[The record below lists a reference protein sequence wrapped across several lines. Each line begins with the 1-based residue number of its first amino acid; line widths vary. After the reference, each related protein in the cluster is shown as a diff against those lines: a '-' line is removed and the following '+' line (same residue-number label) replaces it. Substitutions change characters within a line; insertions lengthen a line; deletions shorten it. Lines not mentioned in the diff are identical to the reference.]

1 MVLFFLIPS
10 FVILGFFWGL
20 ILNTDINIFSIPV
33 AVGGNLNKFN
43 LFGVLL
49 DKDPL
54 MGFDIYRS
62 FSYFLEPVYLSP
74 YLACN
79 FYLVSEILPNPQ
91 KNRFKWL
98 NGIAGIFTFSYLF
111 PIVLIFLF
119 MINRNKI
126 CIKVVFLMIII
137 FTLVI
142 FGVSYDVSNLFYE
155 VFYRSSLE
163 ERLYRMSIFTFLMQN
178 SDAIQIIFGRGY
190 VFKVPDFNMDI
201 SSGIL
206 NQIVEV
212 GLVGAVAMFVFVLNV
227 VRRWEILFFYVLISL
242 IFAPLK
248 MPFFWVLLIILLIY
262 YESLGESKVQ
272 NQQQGYYFKLR
283 R

>member
-1 MVLFFLIPS
+1 
-10 FVILGFFWGL
+10 
-20 ILNTDINIFSIPV
+20 
-33 AVGGNLNKFN
+33 
-43 LFGVLL
+43 
-49 DKDPL
+49 
-54 MGFDIYRS
+54 
-62 FSYFLEPVYLSP
+62 
-74 YLACN
+74 
-79 FYLVSEILPNPQ
+79 
-91 KNRFKWL
+91 
-98 NGIAGIFTFSYLF
+98 
-111 PIVLIFLF
+111 
-119 MINRNKI
+119 
-126 CIKVVFLMIII
+126 MIII